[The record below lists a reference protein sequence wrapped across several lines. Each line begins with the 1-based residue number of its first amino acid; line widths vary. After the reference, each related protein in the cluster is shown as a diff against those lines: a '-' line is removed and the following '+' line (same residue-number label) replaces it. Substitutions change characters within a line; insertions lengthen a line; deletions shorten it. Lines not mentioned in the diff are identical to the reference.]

1 LAAQRG
7 RAQMADDN
15 VKILTDAGL
24 TRPEKLT
31 QQDKKLLDSL
41 SKEEVKTLLQIKKKL
56 GDQMVQENWKDIK
69 FF

>member
-1 LAAQRG
+1 
-7 RAQMADDN
+7 MADDN
-15 VKILTDAGL
+15 VKILTQAGL

-41 SKEEVKTLLQIKKKL
+41 SKEEVKALLGIKAKL
-56 GDQMVQENWKDIK
+56 GDQMVQQNWQDPK

>member
-1 LAAQRG
+1 
-7 RAQMADDN
+7 MADN

-41 SKEEVKTLLQIKKKL
+41 SKEEVQALLHIKAKL
-56 GDQMVQENWKDIK
+56 GDQLVQQNWQDPK

>member
-1 LAAQRG
+1 
-7 RAQMADDN
+7 MAMADN
-15 VKILTDAGL
+15 VKTLTDAGL

-41 SKEEVKTLLQIKKKL
+41 SKEEVQTLLNIKSKL
-56 GDQMVQENWKDIK
+56 GDQMVQQNWQDPK

>member
-1 LAAQRG
+1 
-7 RAQMADDN
+7 MADN
-15 VKILTDAGL
+15 VKILTEAGL

-41 SKEEVKTLLQIKKKL
+41 SKEEVQALLHIKTKL
-56 GDQMVQENWKDIK
+56 GDQLVQQNWQDPK

>member
-1 LAAQRG
+1 
-7 RAQMADDN
+7 MADDN

-31 QQDKKLLDSL
+31 QQDKKLLNSL
-41 SKEEVKTLLQIKKKL
+41 SKEEVKTLLHIKTEL
-56 GDQMVQENWKDIK
+56 GDQMVQQNWQDPK

>member
-1 LAAQRG
+1 
-7 RAQMADDN
+7 MADDN

-24 TRPEKLT
+24 TRPDKLT

-41 SKEEVKTLLQIKKKL
+41 SKEEVQTLLRIKSKL
-56 GDQMVQENWKDIK
+56 GDPMLQQNWQDPK